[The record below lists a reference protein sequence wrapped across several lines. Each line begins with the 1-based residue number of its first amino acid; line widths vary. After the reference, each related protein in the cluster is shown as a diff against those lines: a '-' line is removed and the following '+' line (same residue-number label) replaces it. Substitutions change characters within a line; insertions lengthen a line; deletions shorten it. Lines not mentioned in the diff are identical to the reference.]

1 MTFLYYFA
9 FITYTQAVEPHCL
22 SRWRYECSRI
32 APVSPRRRPGGDTVA
47 PGVFPV
53 YHGIS
58 QPSRLL
64 PVSPDSFK
72 HFKTTGDM
80 SRFNTVQHGS
90 SRISKVVHG
99 AATAVTRFIRWR
111 FIPDHQPMTQ
121 LRRLMVKVTVKGHFF
136 ALEVCVLLFPLPLE
150 GFLFNCSNVHLSDMM
165 YTPFTQIHLPS
176 SMSPKSHVLP
186 QMAIFVLFTP
196 SCDDSGVSAH
206 LCRYSHWTMR

>member
-1 MTFLYYFA
+1 MSTFILLIIQPTCDEWTFPSYHLGESTFILGAAGVTFLYYFA
-9 FITYTQAVEPHCL
+9 FITYTQAVEPHGL
-22 SRWRYECSRI
+22 SRWRNGCSRI

-99 AATAVTRFIRWR
+99 ATPAVTRFIR
-111 FIPDHQPMTQ
+111 
-121 LRRLMVKVTVKGHFF
+121 
-136 ALEVCVLLFPLPLE
+136 
-150 GFLFNCSNVHLSDMM
+150 
-165 YTPFTQIHLPS
+165 
-176 SMSPKSHVLP
+176 
-186 QMAIFVLFTP
+186 
-196 SCDDSGVSAH
+196 
-206 LCRYSHWTMR
+206 